1 VVDLVDTL
9 ATGQLS
15 EIFQKL
21 DDDAIADLVGQGVD
35 RDDIVIE
42 RSLHGHYMGQ
52 GFANRVVLRDWPA
65 DGEAVERWK
74 EDFHDFYER
83 AYGYSARETSIEVT
97 TMTVSATGARG
108 KIPLARVENGTAKP
122 PADSLTMRSEV
133 CLDGKTTREI
143 PFYKRQAL
151 RAGNIVPGPAVI
163 DDGLSTILVVADA
176 TASIDQ
182 YGNVIID
189 EEATA

>member
-1 VVDLVDTL
+1 
-9 ATGQLS
+9 
-15 EIFQKL
+15 
-21 DDDAIADLVGQGVD
+21 
-35 RDDIVIE
+35 
-42 RSLHGHYMGQ
+42 
-52 GFANRVVLRDWPA
+52 
-65 DGEAVERWK
+65 
-74 EDFHDFYER
+74 
-83 AYGYSARETSIEVT
+83 
-97 TMTVSATGARG
+97 MTVSATGARG